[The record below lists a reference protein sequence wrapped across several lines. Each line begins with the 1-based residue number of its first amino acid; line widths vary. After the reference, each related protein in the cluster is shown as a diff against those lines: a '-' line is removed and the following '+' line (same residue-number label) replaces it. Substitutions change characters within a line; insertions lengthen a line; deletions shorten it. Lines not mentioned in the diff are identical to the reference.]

1 MDQQNFSPISANYPS
16 GQRKL
21 SNSRSGYVNKNITSY
36 VYRPGTANTA
46 SKAQTR
52 ESINASI
59 SNINIVNQLIGEEIS
74 TQNQAVEIER
84 LKTTCQSLNQKA
96 SVADD
101 LREENQMLRKRISEM
116 EKQSD
121 LQKQTIA
128 EQDENI
134 DNY

>member
-1 MDQQNFSPISANYPS
+1 M
-16 GQRKL
+16 
-21 SNSRSGYVNKNITSY
+21 
-36 VYRPGTANTA
+36 
-46 SKAQTR
+46 
-52 ESINASI
+52 
-59 SNINIVNQLIGEEIS
+59 NQLIGEEIS

-84 LKTTCQSLNQKA
+84 LRTTCQSLNQKA

-101 LREENQMLRKRISEM
+101 LREDNQMLRKRISEM